1 MGKIEKEWFDANIKG
16 VWFHPEGYPE
26 TVKQMIIAKDEETGV
41 QVSMSIWEP
50 GTQDTR
56 VLKHDNCEICFMVE
70 GEQVCNGQV
79 ISPGMVTIRPPF
91 MPHGPFGSPNGC
103 KVFEVFF
110 PDPNKK

>member
-1 MGKIEKEWFDANIKG
+1 MRLSGFISGDQIE
-16 VWFHPEGYPE
+16 
-26 TVKQMIIAKDEETGV
+26 
-41 QVSMSIWEP
+41 
-50 GTQDTR
+50 
-56 VLKHDNCEICFMVE
+56 
-70 GEQVCNGQV
+70 